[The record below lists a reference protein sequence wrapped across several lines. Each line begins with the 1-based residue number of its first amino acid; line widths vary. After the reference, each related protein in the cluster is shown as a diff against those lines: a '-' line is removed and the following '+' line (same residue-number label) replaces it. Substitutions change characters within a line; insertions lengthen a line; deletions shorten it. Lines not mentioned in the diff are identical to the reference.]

1 MSAATVSRF
10 YATGKRKN
18 SIARVW
24 MMPGNGKITIN
35 DRTADQ
41 YFGRAV
47 LKMIIRQP
55 FEITGS
61 VDKFDVVVSVLGGG
75 SSGQAGAIRHGIS
88 KALLA
93 VDTEARVKLRKE
105 GLLTRDPREK
115 ERKKYGQK
123 GARAR
128 FQFSKR

>member
-1 MSAATVSRF
+1 MAAAAVSRF

-18 SIARVW
+18 SIARIW
-24 MMPGNGKITIN
+24 LTPGSGKITIN
-35 DRTADQ
+35 ERPVEQ
-41 YFGRAV
+41 YFGRDV

-55 FEITGS
+55 FEVTGTL
-61 VDKFDVVVSVLGGG
+61 DRYDVLVSVAGGG
-75 SSGQAGAIRHGIS
+75 ASGQAGAIRHGIS
-88 KALLA
+88 KALLE
-93 VDTEARVKLRKE
+93 VDTEAKSKLRKE
-105 GLLTRDPREK
+105 GLLTRDPRAK

>member
-1 MSAATVSRF
+1 MSAATVSRY

-24 MMPGNGKITIN
+24 MMPGSGKVTIN
-35 DRTADQ
+35 DRPMDQ

-55 FEITGS
+55 FEITGT
-61 VDKFDVVVSVLGGG
+61 VDKFDVLVNVLGGG
-75 SSGQAGAIRHGIS
+75 NSGQAGAIRHGIS

-93 VDTEARVKLRKE
+93 ADAESRVKLRKE
-105 GLLTRDPREK
+105 GLLTRDPRAV

>member
-1 MSAATVSRF
+1 MSAASVSRF

-24 MMPGNGKITIN
+24 MMPGSGKVTIN
-35 DRTADQ
+35 ERPADQ
-41 YFGRAV
+41 YFGRDV

-55 FEITGS
+55 FEVTGNM
-61 VDKFDVVVSVLGGG
+61 DKYDVLATVTGGG
-75 SSGQAGAIRHGIS
+75 ETGQAGAIRHGIS

-93 VDTEARVKLRKE
+93 VDTEAKGKLRKE
-105 GLLTRDPREK
+105 GLLTRDPRSK

>member
-1 MSAATVSRF
+1 MSAAAVSRF

-24 MMPGNGKITIN
+24 MMPGSGKITIN
-35 DRTADQ
+35 ERPADD

-55 FEITGS
+55 FEVTGTS
-61 VDKFDVVVSVLGGG
+61 DKFDVLATVNGGG
-75 SSGQAGAIRHGIS
+75 ETGQAGAIRHGIS
-88 KALLA
+88 KALLSA
-93 VDTEARVKLRKE
+93 DDEAKGKLRKE
-105 GLLTRDPREK
+105 GLLTRDPRAK